1 MFPDTR
7 GLSTDEPRSSSN
19 HPDFFRPRKPGNPAT
34 YIDLLKTHRIHG
46 TGIFSYI
53 YHENTIHAS
62 KYAIFMDGMGN
73 GWDKSKHIFLNV
85 YCNLAHPQ
93 KKGQTARRKQNP
105 RNSEN
110 RAGLENY
117 YAFDLAW
124 HLEENDVFGFEKRN
138 SSFKFQTVEQLT
150 FVDKMTSAFPTKSC
164 CFTYAIGFNSFL
176 GICSKHKM
184 QNGYHWPS
192 EKQWNSTP
200 LDLYHLPP
208 LKSIVI
214 IKIIMI
220 YGSLLIPWSWKMM
233 LKIISFKNLQ
243 VS

>member
-150 FVDKMTSAFPTKSC
+150 FVDKMTSAFPPNLVASHMQLDSTV
-164 CFTYAIGFNSFL
+164 FWVFV
-176 GICSKHKM
+176 SKHKM

-192 EKQWNSTP
+192 ENNEIQP
-200 LDLYHLPP
+200 
-208 LKSIVI
+208 
-214 IKIIMI
+214 
-220 YGSLLIPWSWKMM
+220 LLICTICLP
-233 LKIISFKNLQ
+233 
-243 VS
+243 